1 MATTMGAVIN
11 ALILAPL
18 ALGGFLVLVTL
29 LRAVFTDRSRRSVIE
44 KPRYFTSTDERNR
57 VRAKLMEQEMNY
69 RK

>member
-29 LRAVFTDRSRRSVIE
+29 LRAVFTDRASRSVIE

-57 VRAKLMEQEMNY
+57 VRAKLMEQEASSRN
-69 RK
+69 